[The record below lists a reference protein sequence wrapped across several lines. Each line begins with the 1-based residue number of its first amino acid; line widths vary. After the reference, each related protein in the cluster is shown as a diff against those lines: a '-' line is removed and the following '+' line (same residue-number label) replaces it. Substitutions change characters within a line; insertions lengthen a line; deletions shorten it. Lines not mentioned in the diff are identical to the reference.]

1 MLDWSTILISFS
13 SITFIISVFL
23 FFIWYFLKDKLY
35 FVKYWFFSF
44 FLYAIGLALMLISTN
59 KPTSF
64 SIIISNV
71 FLFLAIFTNAYG
83 TYKLLN
89 IKFNKTL
96 YVSFITATLL
106 LCVFTLIISDTN
118 YRIIIFAINQ
128 IIFFGIQLYQSH
140 KSEVLSNKIY
150 MTPFR
155 VVLSMFL
162 LLDSTRIIAAIIFAN
177 NTVQDHSRFDNLAVM
192 IYMVLIVGYG
202 YSMFM
207 VIYGKYE
214 KEFLNITFK
223 YQKAKVIQEAIE
235 ESEYK
240 YETLFNSIPLA
251 LSIQQVIFDHNHKAI
266 DIIVR
271 KVNKYFELHTGL
283 KPESILNVKQ
293 TEFNANLEP
302 FWLQRYGYVLKSKK
316 SISFIEYATYVKRY
330 ISVQVYYLK
339 EDEVAVI
346 VEDISERKATEE
358 QMQYLS
364 THDQMTQLENR
375 QQLNNYLNNLVF
387 KAEDKPT
394 LILFDINSL
403 TIFNEAYGYEVGDQ
417 IIKDVANILA
427 NYVTDDI
434 HAYRMDGDG
443 FAIVMMARDIDI
455 DAFIDKIKHEMQEIH
470 HQNISVSIAT
480 AYTMCTRQ
488 KIIASEFIKKA
499 EKKLTE
505 EKLVEEK
512 SHQNNA
518 VKAILA
524 TLTTKY
530 EDERIH
536 SKRVSKFCEIFAEK
550 LGLSDT
556 DTQILKLAGMTH
568 DIGKIAIPDE
578 ILHKPAKLNDE
589 EYEIMKTH
597 AEIGYKILDSAKEN
611 NRIAL
616 TARHHHERYDGRGYP
631 DGLKG
636 EEIPLFSRIIS
647 VLDAYE
653 AMTSNRVYRQ
663 AMSQSYAISELKKY
677 SGTQFDPKM
686 VEIFLEMLKDMKTN
700 KNTSN

>member
-1 MLDWSTILISFS
+1 M
-13 SITFIISVFL
+13 
-23 FFIWYFLKDKLY
+23 Y
-35 FVKYWFFSF
+35 
-44 FLYAIGLALMLISTN
+44 
-59 KPTSF
+59 
-64 SIIISNV
+64 
-71 FLFLAIFTNAYG
+71 
-83 TYKLLN
+83 
-89 IKFNKTL
+89 
-96 YVSFITATLL
+96 
-106 LCVFTLIISDTN
+106 
-118 YRIIIFAINQ
+118 
-128 IIFFGIQLYQSH
+128 
-140 KSEVLSNKIY
+140 
-150 MTPFR
+150 PFR
-155 VVLSMFL
+155 ILLTMFL
-162 LLDSTRIIAAIIFAN
+162 LLDSSRITAAIIFARN
-177 NTVQDHSRFDNLAVM
+177 NMLNHSSFDNLTLM
-192 IYMVLIVGYG
+192 IYMVFIVGYG

-214 KEFLNITFK
+214 KEFLNISFK
-223 YQKAKVIQEAIE
+223 YEKTKVIQEAIE
-235 ESEYK
+235 KSEFK

-251 LSIQQVIFDHNHKAI
+251 LSIQQVIFDHNHKVV

-283 KPESILNVKQ
+283 KPESILNVRQ
-293 TEFNANLEP
+293 TEFNENIAP

-316 SISFIEYATYVKRY
+316 SISFIEYAPFVKRY
-330 ISVQVYYLK
+330 ISVQVYYIK

-346 VEDISERKATEE
+346 IEDISERKATEE
-358 QMQYLS
+358 QMKYLS

-375 QQLNNYLNNLVF
+375 QQLNNYLNNLVY
-387 KAEDKPT
+387 KPEDKPT
-394 LILFDINSL
+394 LILFDINGL
-403 TIFNEAYGYEVGDQ
+403 TIFNEAYGYEVGDK
-417 IIKDVANILA
+417 IIIEVANVLDKH
-427 NYVTDDI
+427 VTDKI

-443 FAIVMMARDIDI
+443 FAIVMFAKDIAI
-455 DAFIDKIKHEMQEIH
+455 NAFVDVITEEMQKIH
-470 HQNISVSIAT
+470 YQNLSVSIAS
-480 AYTMCTRQ
+480 AYTTCTKN

-499 EKKLTE
+499 EEKLSE
-505 EKLVEEK
+505 DKLVEEK

-518 VKAILA
+518 VKTILA

-536 SKRVSKFCEIFAEK
+536 SKRVSKFCETFAK
-550 LGLSDT
+550 KIGLNDT

-578 ILHKPAKLNDE
+578 ILHKPDKLTDE

-597 AEIGYKILDSAKEN
+597 AEIGYKILDSAKEH

-616 TARHHHERYDGRGYP
+616 TARHHHERYDGKGYP

-663 AMSQSYAISELKKY
+663 AMSQTYAISELKKF
-677 SGTQFDPKM
+677 SGTQFDTKM
-686 VEIFLEMLKDMKTN
+686 VNIFLEILQEMKTN